1 MELIERIAFILEN
14 NPIKPGISEY
24 EFAKSLK
31 VNPSKF
37 SEIRSGKV
45 KSLASL
51 LALEISNK
59 YNVNFKW
66 LLTGEGMPFD
76 ENKFEDCITLERICI
91 SPSCGNGTIV
101 LDEAEVTP
109 ITLGKKLIQ
118 NVFRVGNLNDLK
130 VFTATG
136 DSMEPTIFSGDD
148 VLVNI
153 GDCNFNN
160 GGVFVIEKFGDW
172 FIKRLSLRFDGKLEI
187 ISDNKKYDTQIID
200 YNSEVTINIKGK
212 VIKNLSRGL

>member
-14 NPIKPGISEY
+14 NPVKPGISEY

-45 KSLASL
+45 KSLSSS
-51 LALEISNK
+51 LALEISN
-59 YNVNFKW
+59 YYGADFKW
-66 LLTGEGMPFD
+66 LLTGEGRPFNNGD
-76 ENKFEDCITLERICI
+76 VDCVTLERIRI
-91 SPSCGNGTIV
+91 SPSCGSGTIV

-109 ITLGKKLIQ
+109 IALGKKLIQ
-118 NVFRVGNLNDLK
+118 NVFKVGNLNDLK
-130 VFTATG
+130 VFTASG
-136 DSMEPTIFSGDD
+136 DSMEDTIYNGDD
-148 VLVNI
+148 VLVNM

-172 FIKRLSLRFDGKLEI
+172 FIKRLRLRFDGNLEI
-187 ISDNKKYDTQIID
+187 ISDNKKYETEIVK
-200 YNSEVTINIKGK
+200 YNSDAIINIRGK